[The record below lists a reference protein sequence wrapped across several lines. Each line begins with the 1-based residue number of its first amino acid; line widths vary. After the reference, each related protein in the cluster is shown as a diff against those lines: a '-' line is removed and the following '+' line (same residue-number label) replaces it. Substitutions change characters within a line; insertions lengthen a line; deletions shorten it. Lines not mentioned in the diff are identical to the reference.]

1 MSVTRAPRLA
11 AGGALLV
18 LLWIAVYWAWEP
30 RTNTVSFQRTLD
42 VPSAA
47 DEAFSDLPE
56 VDVAEVI
63 EILQGSAAEPAPTAL
78 QPIVDPTLPRDPL
91 LADTGQPQVEPTN
104 PPPVRPGVIEHIV
117 RRGDT
122 LEAIA
127 TRYYADGSLWTVLAR
142 ENPFITPDKLV
153 VGTVL
158 RVPSAETVRREAS
171 MPSTVPRD
179 AQYVVKPGD
188 TLSRISQVV
197 YGTSRHTETLFQ
209 SNRKLLNSPDDLK
222 PGQVLVIPPLE
233 ALDGKA
239 PR

>member
-1 MSVTRAPRLA
+1 MSVTGAPRLA

-30 RTNTVSFQRTLD
+30 RTNTVSFQRTLEVPVATNEEPVD
-42 VPSAA
+42 VPQV
-47 DEAFSDLPE
+47 DLPG
-56 VDVAEVI
+56 VI
-63 EILQGSAAEPAPTAL
+63 EILQGGAADAASSAAQT
-78 QPIVDPTLPRDPL
+78 IVDPTLPRDPL
-91 LADTGQPQVEPTN
+91 LADTGQPQLG
-104 PPPVRPGVIEHIV
+104 PVDAQPQRLGVIEHIV

-127 TRYYADGSLWTVLAR
+127 TRYYSDGSLWTVLAR
-142 ENPFITPDKLV
+142 ENPFITPDKLA

-171 MPSTVPRD
+171 MPTTVPRD

-188 TLSRISQVV
+188 TLSKISQIV